1 MKQKLSI
8 DIKKRNVSEFIEEE
22 KKFFFD
28 FYENFLKKVIIKIS
42 RKISMKKRTAYYI
55 VLL

>member
-1 MKQKLSI
+1 MKLSI
-8 DIKKRNVSEFIEEE
+8 DIRKKGTFLGSLKR
-22 KKFFFD
+22 KKILFFD